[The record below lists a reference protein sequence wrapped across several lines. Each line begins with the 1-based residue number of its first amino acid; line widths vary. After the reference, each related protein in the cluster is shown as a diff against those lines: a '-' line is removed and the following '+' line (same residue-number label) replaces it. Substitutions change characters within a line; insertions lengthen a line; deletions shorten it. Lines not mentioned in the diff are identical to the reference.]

1 MSRKKVLIIE
11 DDPDVLATLVEIMTL
26 EDFGID
32 SADNGADG
40 EAFLDIGSYDLL
52 IVDWGL
58 PDTTGIELLKK
69 FRSKGVDTPVLMLT
83 ARNQI
88 EDKEEGLYSGA
99 DDYLTKPFSI
109 RELRAR
115 VTALMRRSGSYIDA
129 ELKFRN
135 LTMNVKTREVT
146 VDGNSITLLPK
157 EFALLETLL
166 RNRNKVYTLDDLVSK
181 LWDSSES
188 ASYDAVRQTMRRLR
202 KKIDVDEKDSIIT
215 TIVGVGYKVEEH

>member
-1 MSRKKVLIIE
+1 MSTKKVLIIE
-11 DDPDVLATLVEIMTL
+11 DDPDVLATLVEILTL
-26 EDFGID
+26 EDFSID

-40 EAFLDIGSYDLL
+40 AAFLDVSSYDLI

-69 FRSKGVDTPVLMLT
+69 FRTKGVETPVLMLT

-99 DDYLTKPFSI
+99 DDYLTKPFSV

-115 VTALMRRSGSYIDA
+115 VTALMRRSGSYVDA
-129 ELKFRN
+129 VLQFRN

-146 VDGNSITLLPK
+146 VDGHSVTLLPK

-166 RNRNKVYTLDDLVSK
+166 RNKNKVYTLDDLVSK
-181 LWDSSES
+181 LWDSSDN

-202 KKIDVDEKDSIIT
+202 KKIDVDENNSLIT
-215 TIVGVGYKVEEH
+215 TIVGVGYKIEEQ